1 MHVTP
6 RPPTIPGLT
15 LAGPLG
21 QGGFGTVFL
30 ARQDRLHRDVA
41 VKVDNRVLQTD
52 RDRDRFLREARAAAR
67 LSGHPHVVNV
77 YDAGVTADGRPYIV
91 MELCTGGSLADVLA
105 QRGRLPTSEVV
116 EMGARLADALAQA
129 HQVGILH
136 RDIKPANILVNS
148 FGAVKLA
155 DFGLA
160 AILDAHAEST
170 VTVGALSPY
179 YAAPEVFAHAAPSAA
194 GDIYS
199 LAATLYTLAA
209 GARPRDIPWPA
220 QSLDGL
226 IAALRAPVAPIA
238 DASPAL
244 NAALLNALA
253 SDSSRRTTNAAQL
266 RDELDGL
273 RPIRPLPQVSSNRAR
288 AVKIA
293 AAVVAVPALLAAGYF
308 GRSLTKQETSQV
320 AQSGSQPTSAAQ
332 QLAAAPPGMSA
343 CADSGANGFCVA
355 DKCFGGLVN
364 IADVDIK
371 ARPTECAEDHSWQA
385 FTGTWLP
392 KEATDMTG
400 TAIAELPEVSRVCTA
415 EVMAARTAEGQ
426 NTAGWQ
432 IEILPSETGS
442 QDRPYLYCLA
452 RPADGEPKGSAF
464 VTG

>member
-105 QRGRLPTSEVV
+105 QRGRLPTDEVI

-129 HQVGILH
+129 HHVGILH
-136 RDIKPANILVNS
+136 RDIKPANILVNA

-209 GARPRDIPWPA
+209 GTRPRDIPWPA

-226 IAALRAPVAPIA
+226 IAALRSPVAPIA
-238 DASPAL
+238 DAPPAL

-253 SDSSRRTTNAAQL
+253 ADSSRRTTNAAYL

-273 RPIRPLPQVSSNRAR
+273 RPIRPLPRVSSNRAR
-288 AVKIA
+288 AVRIA
-293 AAVVAVPALLAAGYF
+293 AAVLAVPVLLAAGYF
-308 GRSLTKQETSQV
+308 GRSLTKQDTTQ
-320 AQSGSQPTSAAQ
+320 AQSGGPQTTSEAPQ
-332 QLAAAPPGMSA
+332 AAAVPPGMAA
-343 CADSGANGFCVA
+343 CADSAKNGFCVA

-371 ARPTECAEDHSWQA
+371 ARPTDCAEDHSWQA
-385 FTGTWLP
+385 FAGTWLP
-392 KEATDMTG
+392 KEASDMTG
-400 TAIAELPEVSRVCTA
+400 TDIAALPEVKGICTA
-415 EVMAARTAEGQ
+415 EVMAARTVAGA
-426 NTAGWQ
+426 TTTGWQ

-442 QDRPYLYCLA
+442 PDRPYLYCLA
-452 RPADGEPKGSAF
+452 RPEDGEPKGSVF
-464 VTG
+464 TTG